1 MDTLKEVIEMTDSNK
16 LKNVP
21 ESKQALLKDLSGS
34 HEMSNFY
41 SKIIE
46 GTCDDLLEQVDKK
59 IDTIFKSKGDGE
71 P

>member
-1 MDTLKEVIEMTDSNK
+1 MDTLKQVIEMTDSNK
-16 LKNVP
+16 LKTVP

-46 GTCDDLLEQVDKK
+46 GTCDDLLE
-59 IDTIFKSKGDGE
+59 
-71 P
+71 